1 MNPILPPERR
11 NFYENYFV
19 ARQPI
24 FSATGACWGY
34 ELLFRSAASRNR
46 AQFADGSQA
55 SAQVIADGLALI
67 LPDIQQTCKAL
78 VNMPEEMLRNRL
90 SIALPKEKCV
100 IEVLETVEP
109 LPEILSELR
118 YLKAL
123 GYRIALDDF
132 TGQNE
137 LTPFLALSDI
147 VKVDFVGIPS
157 AEQRETIVQTLRTLK
172 NTPQILAEKVE
183 TREEFALAQRCGY
196 DLFQGFFFQKP
207 ELVSGRKVDLHAES
221 KLQLLNT
228 LASSEVTN
236 SRLEKLIVR
245 DTALSYRFM
254 RFVNSSMW
262 PHSAPVQTVSAAI
275 RYIGLNPLRKWLMTT
290 ILADNNTSP
299 MKQEL
304 ALLGATRGYF
314 FQWIASRIYT
324 QGVDSAFML
333 GLFSTLEALYD
344 LPFEMLLSHIS
355 LPDDVTDALCNNA
368 GKLSKCIP
376 IAICL
381 ENGDLLQADRLL
393 ASIGID
399 AIKKAAAKYQEAI
412 LVAGY

>member
-11 NFYENYFV
+11 NFYESYFI

-24 FSATGACWGY
+24 FSPKGGCWGY
-34 ELLFRSAASRNR
+34 ELLFRSSTNRNR
-46 AQFADGSQA
+46 AQFTDGSQA
-55 SAQVIADGLALI
+55 SAQVIADGLALT
-67 LPDIQQTCKAL
+67 LPDIQQPCKAL

-100 IEVLETVEP
+100 IEVLETVPP
-109 LPEILSELR
+109 LPEIMSELR

-123 GYRIALDDF
+123 GYHIALDDF
-132 TGQNE
+132 TGQDE

-147 VKVDFVGIPS
+147 VKVDFIGIKTG
-157 AEQRETIVQTLRTLK
+157 EQHEKIVRTLRKLETI
-172 NTPQILAEKVE
+172 PQILAEKVE
-183 TREEFALAQRCGY
+183 TREEFAFAKRCGY

-207 ELVSGRKVDLHAES
+207 ELVSGRKVDLHSES

-236 SRLEKLIVR
+236 RSLEKLIVR

-290 ILADNNTSP
+290 ILADNNPNP

-314 FQWIASRIYT
+314 FQWIASRMYP

-344 LPFEMLLSHIS
+344 LPFEALLSHIS
-355 LPDDVTDALCNNA
+355 LPDDVTEALCMSS
-368 GKLSKCIP
+368 GRLGTCIP
-376 IAICL
+376 IAISL
-381 ENGDLLQADRLL
+381 ENGDLLEADRLL

-399 AIKKAAAKYQEAI
+399 DIKKASAKYQEAI
-412 LVAGY
+412 LIAGY